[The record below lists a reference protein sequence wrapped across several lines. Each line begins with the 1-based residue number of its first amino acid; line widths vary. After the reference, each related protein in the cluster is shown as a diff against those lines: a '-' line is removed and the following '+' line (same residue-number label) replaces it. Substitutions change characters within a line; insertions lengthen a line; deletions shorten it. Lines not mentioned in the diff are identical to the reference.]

1 MFSRQKLF
9 FSLGA
14 YWLVYMMV
22 IRLVFL
28 LYNYDLTA
36 GLTFSEA
43 CLSLWKGLRMDLS
56 ITGYFLVIYGLVI
69 FFSILFPLRVWE
81 KIATG
86 YTLLLLFFSGVI
98 LVTDEELYRHWGFR
112 LNGTPFDY
120 LGSGAFGSIS
130 PWVLVKGVSIFV
142 LVSGCFGLIF
152 ARWIKGSLSCLSQ
165 PVPKWSGAVML
176 ALTGFLILPIR
187 GSLTVAPM
195 NTGFVYFH
203 SSKPYA
209 NHAAVNVLWNFMS
222 SLRKSANVRY
232 PEDFFDST
240 ETARLM
246 KELYADTLRAPRLL
260 KIARPNI
267 LLIVLESFTSDLIA
281 PLGGL
286 DNITP
291 NLSRLCRE
299 GVLFTHFYAS
309 GDRTD
314 KGLVSILSGYP
325 AQPRSSIVKFPGKTE
340 RLPSLTRVLE
350 KQGYHTAFMYGGD
363 ADFANFRSYLTNV
376 GFRNITEMSDFPTEV
391 NTSKWGVHDQYLFK
405 RLEAELDTAR
415 MPFFRTVLTLSS
427 HEPFDVPV
435 EKPFVPGTD
444 EESLFLNSSAYTDHV
459 LGDFFAYARRQPWW
473 DSTLVVITADH
484 GHRHPGNKKLEDE
497 RRFRI
502 PLLLLGGALAATGRE
517 VPVTGSQTDIANTL
531 LGQLMEPDTAFRFSR
546 DLLSP
551 GAASFAAF
559 FYQNG
564 YGFVQP
570 DKLLVYDHDG
580 KDFVRK
586 EGAIT
591 EDDIA
596 RSKALQQALFSDYNR
611 K

>member
-14 YWLVYMMV
+14 YWLVYMIL

-28 LYNYDLTA
+28 LYNYDLSA
-36 GLTFSEA
+36 GLTLSEA
-43 CLSLWKGLRMDLS
+43 GLSLWKGLRMDLS
-56 ITGYFLVIYGLVI
+56 ITGYFMVIYGLI
-69 FFSILFPLRVWE
+69 ILFSILFPLQVWG
-81 KIATG
+81 KIVTG
-86 YTLLLLFFSGVI
+86 YTLLLLFLSGAI
-98 LVTDEELYRHWGFR
+98 LVIDQELYRHWGFR
-112 LNGTPFDY
+112 LNSTPFDY
-120 LGSGAFGSIS
+120 LGSGALGSIS
-130 PWVLVKGVSIFV
+130 PWVLAKGLGIFV
-142 LVSGCFGLIF
+142 LVFGCFRLIF
-152 ARWIKGSLSCLSQ
+152 GRWIEDSLSCLSQ
-165 PVPKWSGAVML
+165 PVPKWYGVIML
-176 ALTGFLILPIR
+176 FPTALLILPIR

-195 NTGFVYFH
+195 NAGFVYFH
-203 SSKPYA
+203 NSKPYA

-232 PEDFFDST
+232 PEDFFDSA

-246 KELYADTLRAPRLL
+246 EELYADTLSAPRLL
-260 KIARPNI
+260 KVARPNI
-267 LLIVLESFTSDLIA
+267 LLIVLESFTADLVA

-291 NLSRLCRE
+291 NLNQLCGE
-299 GVLFTHFYAS
+299 GVLFTHIYAS

-340 RLPSLTRVLE
+340 RLPSLTRALE
-350 KQGYHTAFMYGGD
+350 KQGYHTSFMYGGD
-363 ADFANFRSYLTNV
+363 ADFASFRSYLTNI
-376 GFRNITEMSDFPTEV
+376 GFRNITEMSDFPAEQ

-415 MPFFRTVLTLSS
+415 TPFFRTVLTLSS

-435 EKPFVPGTD
+435 EKPFVPGND
-444 EESLFLNSSAYTDHV
+444 EESLFLNSSAYTDRV
-459 LGDFFAYARRQPWW
+459 LGDFFAYARRQSWW

-484 GHRHPGNKKLEDE
+484 GHRHPGAKKLENE
-497 RRFRI
+497 KRFHI
-502 PLLLLGGALAATGRE
+502 PLLLVGGALAVTGRE
-517 VPVTGSQTDIANTL
+517 ITATGSQTDIANTL
-531 LGQLMEPDTAFRFSR
+531 LGQLTKPDTDFRFSR

-551 GAASFAAF
+551 GAASFAGF

-570 DKLLVYDHDG
+570 GKLLVYDHDG
-580 KDFVRK
+580 KDFVKK
-586 EGAIT
+586 EGAVT
-591 EDDIA
+591 EEDIA

>member
-14 YWLVYMMV
+14 YWLVYMIV
-22 IRLVFL
+22 IRLIFL
-28 LYNYDLTA
+28 LYNYDLSA
-36 GLTFSEA
+36 GLHFPEMA
-43 CLSLWKGLRMDLS
+43 LALWKGLRMDLS
-56 ITGYFLVIYGLVI
+56 ITGYFLVIYGLII
-69 FFSILFPLRVWE
+69 FFSILFPSQVWK
-81 KIATG
+81 KIVAG
-86 YTLLLLFFSGVI
+86 YTLALLFLSGVV
-98 LVTDEELYRHWGFR
+98 LVTDQELYRHWGFR
-112 LNGTPFDY
+112 LNSTPFDY

-130 PWVLVKGVSIFV
+130 PWVLVKGLVIFV
-142 LVSGCFGLIF
+142 LVFVCFRFIF
-152 ARWIKGSLSCLSQ
+152 SRWIKDSLSSLSQ
-165 PVPKWSGAVML
+165 PVPKWYSVGML
-176 ALTGFLILPIR
+176 FLTALLILPIR

-195 NTGFVYFH
+195 NAGFVYFH

-246 KELYADTLRAPRLL
+246 KELYTDTLNAPRFL
-260 KIARPNI
+260 KVARPNI
-267 LLIVLESFTSDLIA
+267 LLIVLESFTADLIE

-286 DNITP
+286 SDITP
-291 NLSRLCRE
+291 NLNRLCRE
-299 GVLFTHFYAS
+299 GVLFTHIYAS

-350 KQGYHTAFMYGGD
+350 KEGYHTSFMYGGD
-363 ADFANFRSYLTNV
+363 ADFASFRSYLTNI
-376 GFRNITEMSDFPTEV
+376 GFRSITEMSDFPAEL

-415 MPFFRTVLTLSS
+415 TPFFRTVLTLSS

-435 EKPFVPGTD
+435 KKPFVPGTS
-444 EESLFLNSSAYTDHV
+444 EEKLFLNSSAYTDQV
-459 LGDFFAYARRQPWW
+459 LGDFFAYARQQPWW

-497 RRFRI
+497 KRFRV
-502 PLLLLGGALAATGRE
+502 PLLFLGGALAVTGRE
-517 VPVTGSQTDIANTL
+517 ITATGSQTDIANTL
-531 LGQLMEPDTAFRFSR
+531 LGQLTKPDTAFRFSR

-564 YGFVQP
+564 YGFVRP
-570 DKLLVYDHDG
+570 GKVLVYDHEG
-580 KDFVRK
+580 KDFVKK
-586 EGAIT
+586 EGSIT

-596 RSKALQQALFSDYNR
+596 VSKALQQAIFSDYNR